1 MSSDE
6 GLSRSASKSWLSL
19 ASAPDQLAKISA
31 VCCRGLDRLVRDL
44 DDRQVAVQFVNAG
57 GHTSVPEALSTWP
70 DAFELQ
76 LAGVRVLTAIIR
88 VSGSNRGLINETD
101 ARSFLE
107 KANSVKS
114 DFHREPHRRNSA
126 ADMAAQENS
135 RLIAEAVT
143 ELQQVIGDV
152 FQAS

>member
-31 VCCRGLDRLVRDL
+31 MCCRGLDKLVRDL
-44 DDRQVAVQFVNAG
+44 DDIQVAVEFVNAG

-70 DAFELQ
+70 DEFELQ
-76 LAGVRVLTAIIR
+76 LAGVRVLAAIIR
-88 VSGSNRGLINETD
+88 ISGSNQGPISETD

-107 KANSVKS
+107 KANSAKS

-126 ADMAAQENS
+126 ADIAAQENS
-135 RLIAEAVT
+135 RLIAEAAT
-143 ELQQVIGDV
+143 ELQQVIDDV
-152 FQAS
+152 FQTS